1 MKMNYFIGIDVGT
14 SGTKSVLFDESG
26 KIIADAYREY
36 PMYQPHNGWAE
47 QDAEDW
53 KNAAF
58 ETIRELSAAVCT
70 DDIKGIGVSGQMH
83 GLVMLD
89 EENNV
94 LDRSLIWC
102 DQRTSKQVDEV
113 CEVIGRE
120 KYIELTYNAPNTSF
134 TLFKLLWIKKNKP
147 EIYSKIKKVLLPK
160 DYINFCLTGNYVTDV
175 SDAGGTGYFSV
186 KDREWCDEILDAF
199 GIDKSILPEVKE
211 SCEVAGALTA
221 QSAEMTGLST
231 SVTVAAGAGDQAA
244 AALGNGIVGEGD
256 MSISMGTSGV
266 VFSAV
271 NNPIF
276 DKQGRIHTLCHS
288 VPGMFHVMGVTQS
301 CGLSLSWFKHNFAEN
316 KSYKELD
323 AEASDISSDGIV
335 FLPYLMGERT
345 PHLDPDCRGSF
356 TGISAGHTTAN
367 LYRAV
372 LEGVCYSL
380 KDCFEIMKSTGL
392 SAGNIGVCG
401 GGANSNLWLQIL
413 ADILGAD
420 VCKNDNS
427 ESGARGVAI
436 LASVASCFYSDVPTA
451 AENMNSSVLTPFV
464 TNNENSEYYNSIY
477 NIYKA
482 MYSCIKEAYIA
493 QKTK

>member
-1 MKMNYFIGIDVGT
+1 MNYFIGIDVGT
-14 SGTKSVLFDESG
+14 SGTKSVLFDENG

-36 PMYQPHNGWAE
+36 PMYQPENGWAE
-47 QDAEDW
+47 QDALDW

-58 ETIRELSAAVCT
+58 ETLRELSSAVNA
-70 DDIKGIGVSGQMH
+70 DDIKGVGVSGQMH

-89 EENNV
+89 EDNNV

-102 DQRTSKQVDEV
+102 DQRTAKQVATV
-113 CEVIGRE
+113 CDVIGRE
-120 KYIELTYNAPNTSF
+120 KYIELTFNAPNTSF
-134 TLFKLLWIKKNKP
+134 TLFKLLWIKENKP
-147 EIYSKIKKVLLPK
+147 EIYSKIRKVLLPK
-160 DYINFCLTGNYVTDV
+160 DYINFCLTGNFVTDV

-186 KDREWCDEILDAF
+186 KDRVWCDEILDTF

-211 SCEVAGALTA
+211 SCEASGTV
-221 QSAEMTGLST
+221 SAEAAGMTGLSM
-231 SVTVAAGAGDQAA
+231 STVIAAGAGDQAA

-271 NNPIF
+271 NKPIF
-276 DKQGRIHTLCHS
+276 DKEGRIHTLCHS
-288 VPGMFHVMGVTQS
+288 VPGMYHVMGVTQA
-301 CGLSLSWFKHNFAEN
+301 CGLSLSWFRHNFAEN

-323 AEASDISSDGIV
+323 SASADVSSDGIV

-356 TGISAGHTTAN
+356 TGLSAGHTTEN

-380 KDCFEIMKSTGL
+380 KDCFEIMKSVGL
-392 SAGNIGVCG
+392 SAGSIGVCG

-436 LASVASCFYSDVPTA
+436 LSSVASGVYGSVNDA
-451 AENMNSSVLTPFV
+451 ASAMNSSVLTPFEADAEKTAAYDKTYSV
-464 TNNENSEYYNSIY
+464 YKSLYNAIRC
-477 NIYKA
+477 A
-482 MYSCIKEAYIA
+482 YS
-493 QKTK
+493 Q